1 MWLMEQLYLLYT
13 CCCTK
18 CHINH
23 PSPSPS
29 LHYSDSCPPDQ
40 IMLLTVQPNCHTH
53 IWFSTQIIPYL
64 QNYMHCNAKR
74 GLKRHRDLS
83 VEGKSRVWLCIPSD
97 LGKEGSKSPG
107 QLQGVMAQWCKRGQ
121 GKHCWSKP
129 RAEMTL
135 PGENTPWTPPLKGPK
150 APCCLSKMSSGHT
163 AHSRLTVPPRPQRA
177 ALTSQSPA
185 EHAQLRK
192 KMEPKWEGVK
202 KTFKCLNM

>member
-23 PSPSPS
+23 PLPSPS
-29 LHYSDSCPPDQ
+29 LHYSDFCPPDQ

-83 VEGKSRVWLCIPSD
+83 VERKSRVWSCLPSD
-97 LGKEGSKSPG
+97 LGKDGLQESRATPGCDGTMVQEGTG
-107 QLQGVMAQWCKRGQ
+107 QTLLVKTQG
-121 GKHCWSKP
+121 
-129 RAEMTL
+129 
-135 PGENTPWTPPLKGPK
+135 
-150 APCCLSKMSSGHT
+150 
-163 AHSRLTVPPRPQRA
+163 
-177 ALTSQSPA
+177 
-185 EHAQLRK
+185 
-192 KMEPKWEGVK
+192 
-202 KTFKCLNM
+202 